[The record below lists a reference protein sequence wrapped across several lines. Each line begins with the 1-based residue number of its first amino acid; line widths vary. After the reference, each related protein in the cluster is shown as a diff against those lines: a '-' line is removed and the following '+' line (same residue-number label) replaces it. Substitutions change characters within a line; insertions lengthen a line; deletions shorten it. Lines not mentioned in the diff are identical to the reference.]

1 MRLIILIPAY
11 NEAETILSVL
21 NRIPDTF
28 EGIDELEVV
37 VVDDGSTDQT
47 TEIAKTA
54 GAVVVSYTQNQGVG
68 SAFTIGLTKALE
80 MGADIMVNIDADGQ
94 FSPSEIP
101 LLINPILD
109 HKADFVIGDRF
120 IKENGE
126 MKKPQHMPAIKFWGN
141 KRMSQFISMLT
152 ENKYNDV
159 SCGFRAYSREALL
172 QLNLSGKFTYTQET
186 FIDLVDK
193 GLIIKTVP
201 VNVKYF
207 PERESRVASNILKYI
222 VRSSKIIFRAYR
234 DFKPL
239 KFFGWLG
246 LISFVIGSIFG
257 LIMFII
263 YLQIGKFTPYK
274 FVGFTGIYFVSL
286 GILLWVVGLLADMF
300 VKVRLTQEKILYFE
314 KKRQYLLCEDNQEL
328 KDPDDSLLSQ

>member
-1 MRLIILIPAY
+1 MQLIILIPAY
-11 NEAETILSVL
+11 NEAETISSVL
-21 NRIPDTF
+21 NGIPDAF
-28 EGIDELEVV
+28 DGIDEIKVV

-47 TEIAKTA
+47 AAIAKAA
-54 GAVVVSYTQNQGVG
+54 GAVVVSHTQNQGVG
-68 SAFTIGLTKALE
+68 SAFIMGLTKALE

-109 HKADFVIGDRF
+109 QKADFVIGDRF
-120 IKENGE
+120 VDENGE
-126 MKKPQHMPAIKFWGN
+126 LKKPHHMSAIKYWGN

-152 ENKYNDV
+152 DNKYNDV

-186 FIDLVDK
+186 FIDLANK
-193 GLIIKTVP
+193 GLMIRTVP
-201 VNVKYF
+201 VNVIYF
-207 PERESRVASNILKYI
+207 PERKSRVASNILKYI

-239 KFFGWLG
+239 QFFGWLG
-246 LISFVIGSIFG
+246 LISFIFGSIFG
-257 LIMFII
+257 LIMLII
-263 YLQIGKFTPYK
+263 YFQIGKFTPYK
-274 FVGFTGIYFVSL
+274 FIGVIGIYFVSL

-300 VKVRLTQEKILYFE
+300 VRVRLTQEKILYFE

-328 KDPDDSLLSQ
+328 KDPDDSLLIQ